1 MDLIFKALADATR
14 RQLLDRLFAEQGQ
27 TLGQL
32 CGGTD
37 MRRQSVSK
45 HLNIL
50 EGADLVSVVWRGRE
64 KYYYLN
70 PVPLTEIST
79 RWIDKFSRDR
89 AEAVLRLKQALE
101 DPGRQTQGEGAPNED
116 T

>member
-1 MDLIFKALADATR
+1 MDEIFKALADTTR
-14 RQLLDRLFAEQGQ
+14 RQLLDRLFADQGQ

-32 CGGTD
+32 CAGTD

-50 EGADLVSVVWRGRE
+50 ERANLVSVVWRGRE

-101 DPGRQTQGEGAPNED
+101 DPGQQTQREDSPHED

>member
-1 MDLIFKALADATR
+1 M
-14 RQLLDRLFAEQGQ
+14 
-27 TLGQL
+27 
-32 CGGTD
+32 
-37 MRRQSVSK
+37 
-45 HLNIL
+45 
-50 EGADLVSVVWRGRE
+50 SVVWRGRE

-101 DPGRQTQGEGAPNED
+101 DQSRQTQGEDASNED